1 MRVRCLTAAAG
12 LVAITAAATLIAR
25 ELFTDE
31 PDPSNATRV
40 TMTST
45 TLRERRDYF
54 VYLPEHYASDVTRRY
69 PVLYVLD
76 GQSQSEHTAA
86 SAALMARIGAIP
98 EIIVVGVASM
108 SGELRARDYTP
119 PDMFVDDD
127 GRGAHGSADRF
138 LSFLE
143 DEFVPVIERDYRT
156 DRPRMLA
163 GWSRS
168 GLLVVYSLLTIPAG
182 FDARFAHSPALWR
195 DDDWIVKRLDAEL
208 ATSPASGFLFLS
220 LGSNENEKMT
230 AAFKSTV
237 ETFARRS
244 PRLLRWR
251 SMFSI
256 GGVHETNPTLAAPV
270 GLCDFLCT
278 SRSAPAQD

>member
-1 MRVRCLTAAAG
+1 MRMRYLAAAAV

-25 ELFTDE
+25 DFFSDE
-31 PDPSNATRV
+31 RDPSNATRV

-45 TLRERRDYF
+45 TLQEKRDYL
-54 VYLPEHYASDVTRRY
+54 VYLPEHYASDVNRRY

-86 SAALMARIGAIP
+86 SAALMARIGVIP
-98 EIIVVGVASM
+98 EIIVVGVSSM
-108 SGELRARDYTP
+108 SGEFRARDYTP

-127 GRGAHGSADRF
+127 RRGAHGAADRF

-143 DEFVPVIERDYRT
+143 REFVPVIERDYRT

-168 GLLVVYSLLTIPAG
+168 GLFVVYSLLTSPAF

-195 DDDWIVKRLDAEL
+195 DDDRMVKRLDAEL
-208 ATSPASGFLFLS
+208 ATSPAGGFLFLS

-230 AAFKSTV
+230 AAFKNAV
-237 ETFARRS
+237 GALDRRS
-244 PRLLRWR
+244 PPSIRWR
-251 SMFSI
+251 SMFTA
-256 GGVHETNPTLAAPV
+256 GGVHETNPKLAAPV
-270 GLCDFLCT
+270 GLCDFLCA
-278 SRSAPAQD
+278 SRTAPAQD